1 MSEVIE
7 ALQDGYRRGWSF
19 TPLDGKVPRL
29 KEWQTQPRAS
39 LTQCLQ
45 WATLGNIGLR
55 TGSASGIVV
64 VDVDSAKGGE
74 VPEGMPP
81 TVCVQ
86 TGGGGWHFYFTAPTD
101 LEVRNTAGLLSPHVD
116 TRGEGGQVVFVG
128 SLHPETGAYYQWAQG
143 HSPAE
148 VEIAEFPRALW
159 DRMEAN
165 REAKREAKATPSTGV
180 AEPVAAPVVS
190 TSRVHAYV
198 AQALGEECTAVAN
211 AAPGTRNARLNEA
224 AYKIGGYLDESGYP
238 EHMAIDMLMA
248 AGGAGGRGSHAEN
261 RATITSGLAAGR
273 AKPRKMPVIT
283 EAAIPAP
290 PKRKAKAKAGAEA
303 EPVAVGEVGDLP
315 FDCLGYEHDDF
326 YFYVHKSKSV
336 VSLSAQSLGGKS
348 SLLRLAP
355 LDRWEAVFHG
365 DWTVAADYLIQR
377 CYSVGMFDPTKQ
389 RGRGAWFDNGHSVV
403 HVGDSLFIDGAPA
416 ALNDSRLSAFY
427 EVGHPLALDV
437 AKPMTD
443 QQGAEFV
450 KVCEAL
456 CWSIKDHGKLLAG
469 WVALASVCGALAWR
483 PHIWIVGAKGTGKS
497 TVMDRMVGNM
507 LGSMPLRVASSTTEA
522 GIRQLLRHD
531 ARPILFDEAE
541 GEDQRAQ
548 DRVQRIVELARQA
561 SSESGAV
568 IAKGSVSGQAQTFN
582 VRSMFAL
589 SCIGHNLVRAAD
601 VSRFS
606 VLTLEKHSAGARHWK
621 GVEAEIARVCT
632 PAAAR
637 ALFARMVHLI
647 PTVRANAETLAH
659 YLAPILGEQRHGDQ
673 YGALLAGWHALT
685 SSDVLDAEGARW
697 LCSESLGRVQDL
709 MADVGDASCNDE
721 WVCLQYLLEQQIPVE
736 IAHGVRVQRTI
747 GELYDE
753 RHKTAMDL
761 ESIIPDSKLKP
772 ALARVGLAFGR
783 EGGIYIK
790 PSHSAISGLLKGKPW
805 AYNYSSYLK
814 RIPGA
819 VVKQREIGVSNP
831 RCIFI
836 PNDSLPHNN

>member
-1 MSEVIE
+1 MIE

-39 LTQCLQ
+39 LTQAMQ

-101 LEVRNTAGLLSPHVD
+101 YEVRNTAGLLGPHVD

-148 VEIAEFPRALW
+148 IEIAEFPRALW

-165 REAKREAKATPSTGV
+165 REAKRTAKPTQA
-180 AEPVAAPVVS
+180 VAAPVAVAS

-198 AQALGEECTAVAN
+198 EKALGEECTAVAN

-248 AGGAGGRGSHAEN
+248 AGSAGGRGSHAEN
-261 RATITSGLAAGR
+261 KATITSGLAAGR
-273 AKPRKMPVIT
+273 AKPRKLPVVT

-290 PKRKAKAKAGAEA
+290 LKRKAKAKAAPVAAEA
-303 EPVAVGEVGDLP
+303 APLEPGAVDLP

-336 VSLSAQSLGGKS
+336 VSLSAQSLGGKA

-355 LDRWEAVFHG
+355 LDKWESIFHG

-377 CYSVGMFDPTKQ
+377 SYDIGMFDPTKQ

-403 HVGDSLFIDGAPA
+403 HVGDRLFIDGAPA
-416 ALNDSRLSAFY
+416 MLNDSRLSAFY
-427 EVGHPLALDV
+427 EVGHPLAMGM
-437 AKPMTD
+437 AEPMTD
-443 QQGAEFV
+443 EQGAEFA
-450 KVCEAL
+450 KVCDSL
-456 CWSIKDHGKLLAG
+456 CWAIKDHGKLLSG
-469 WVALASVCGALAWR
+469 WVALASICGGLNWR
-483 PHIWIVGAKGTGKS
+483 PHIWIVGSKGTGKS
-497 TVMDRMVGNM
+497 TVMDRIVGNM
-507 LGSMPLRVASSTTEA
+507 LGSMPIRVASSTTEA

-568 IAKGSVSGQAQTFN
+568 IAKGSMTGQAQTFN

-606 VLTLEKHSAGARHWK
+606 VLTLEKHSAGERHWK
-621 GVEAEIARVCT
+621 GVEAEIRRVCT
-632 PAAAR
+632 PAMAR
-637 ALFARMVHLI
+637 ALFARMVQLI
-647 PTVRANAETLAH
+647 PVVRANAMTIAH
-659 YLAPILGEQRHGDQ
+659 HLAPILGEQRHGDQ
-673 YGALLAGWHALT
+673 YGALIAGWHALT
-685 SSDVLDAEGARW
+685 SSAILDDEGARW
-697 LCSESLGRVQDL
+697 LCSESFGHIRDL
-709 MADVGDASCNDE
+709 MADVGAASCNDE
-721 WVCLQYLLEQQIPVE
+721 MVCLSYILERKITVE
-736 IAHGVRVQRTI
+736 VKGGIRLERTI
-747 GELYDE
+747 GELYD
-753 RHKTAMDL
+753 A
-761 ESIIPDSKLKP
+761 PDNDPLP
-772 ALARVGLAFGR
+772 IDAVRAALGRVGLAFGT
-783 EGGIYIK
+783 EGIFIANNHSGI
-790 PSHSAISGLLKGKPW
+790 AELLRGKPW
-805 AYNYSSYLK
+805 ANNHAAYIA
-814 RIPGA
+814 RIPG
-819 VVKQREIGVSNP
+819 VTRGHVKKLAGQTT
-831 RCIFI
+831 RCLLV
-836 PNDSLPHNN
+836 PCDALPQ